1 MEHDVEFLD
10 DREILAKENSRFES
24 EEAEMDWT
32 TTYVGVM
39 IMRYHQEDTDRVGI
53 CHS

>member
-32 TTYVGVM
+32 TT
-39 IMRYHQEDTDRVGI
+39 
-53 CHS
+53 SSA